1 MQNIEN
7 KITTIF
13 KIYENIVC
21 LSDGFLYQLVTKN
34 RLTTLRK

>member
-1 MQNIEN
+1 MQLT
-7 KITTIF
+7 ITQRF

-21 LSDGFLYQLVTKN
+21 LNDVTKN